1 MDDQAPILDQVLAH
15 DLLGWSFAFIL
26 ILCRCG
32 AAIMLLPG
40 IAEDGSIAMLRM
52 GITLGMTV
60 LLLPSIAPSLP
71 PAPDSVPHLAGL
83 IANELFA
90 GGFLG
95 WMARLVA
102 LSLPAAGQII
112 SLSTGMSSVLQPD
125 ANFGA
130 QTAGIGRLFGVMAPA
145 LLLATGAYRLPL
157 SALAGSYAAWP
168 AGGLPPTDDVLT
180 MVVQAVGAHFALALR
195 LASPFM
201 LIGLVW
207 QAGLGL
213 MSRLVPQL
221 QIYFAALPGQVLGG
235 LLLLALL
242 AAPLAKV
249 WLTAAE
255 AAYGQLP

>member
-1 MDDQAPILDQVLAH
+1 MAQT
-15 DLLGWSFAFIL
+15 LLGWSFAFML
-26 ILCRCG
+26 IVCRCG
-32 AAIMLLPG
+32 AAIMLLPAL
-40 IAEDGSIAMLRM
+40 AEDGSTALLRM
-52 GITLGMTV
+52 GLTLGMTL
-60 LLLPSIAPSLP
+60 LLLPVVSPALP
-71 PAPDSVPHLAGL
+71 PQPDSFPKLAGL

-102 LSLPAAGQII
+102 LSLPASGQII
-112 SLSTGMSSVLQPD
+112 SLTTGMSSVLQPD

-130 QTAGIGRLFGVMAPA
+130 QTAGIGRLFGMLAPA

-157 SALAGSYAAWP
+157 SALSGSYAAWP
-168 AGGLPPTDDVLT
+168 AGGLPLTGDILT
-180 MVVQAVGAHFALALR
+180 MVVHAVGAHFALALR

-235 LLLLALL
+235 LLLLSLL

-249 WLTAAE
+249 WLMAAE
-255 AAYGQLP
+255 TAYGQLP